1 MTQVFYCN
9 FDRIMEDK
17 EKLVDSNT
25 VLYYK
30 ANRVITN
37 ILTITEI
44 LYCLLSMVLLL
55 LIIYWNA

>member
-1 MTQVFYCN
+1 
-9 FDRIMEDK
+9 MEDK